1 MCPKM
6 RTEFPAMN
14 SIRLLLL
21 AVLFF
26 VVTGFNACN
35 DDPLLD
41 SGGGSGCAGSHCG
54 ARLLP
59 DSTSNPAVF

>member
-1 MCPKM
+1 M
-6 RTEFPAMN
+6 TSFL
-14 SIRLLLL
+14 RLLIL
-21 AVLFF
+21 AACFF
-26 VVTGFNACN
+26 VVTGFNACD

-59 DSTSNPAVF
+59 DSTSNPTVF